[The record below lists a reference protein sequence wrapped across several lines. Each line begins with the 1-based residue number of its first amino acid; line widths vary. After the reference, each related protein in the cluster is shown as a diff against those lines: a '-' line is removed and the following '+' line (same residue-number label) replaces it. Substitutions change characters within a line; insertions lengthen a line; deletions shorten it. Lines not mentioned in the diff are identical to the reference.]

1 MNSSK
6 VQVLWF
12 EAQGTLSVHTVKC
25 GGIVPRQLLHF
36 RDTTDITHG
45 LHGRLVKSH
54 IATGAQHHHI
64 GDITRGQ
71 HADPHFHHH
80 AVACGRRPAPLLAD
94 VTADHIIITGRH
106 LITDLVGLGPLVLGF
121 LGQQIRQSTG
131 AGFLLLALQSG
142 DAFGF
147 SLLLA
152 FGFIRSTTPCFF
164 LTLARLLGC
173 LAPGFFLGGL
183 LFGLFLGQSSGRL
196 GTPCLFR
203 LLPFDLLSLPSF
215 LSGLLF
221 LGSALRCGGRLALFG
236 LTLLL
241 GLTLLF
247 SGARGLLFLLALL
260 LLLGQLLGF
269 MPLGCGAFGLTG
281 NALLG
286 LGGRRALGIE
296 LYQRRLNYGLG
307 RLEFG
312 RLAEGDEQQH
322 GDQQVNAQRLDQGS
336 AEALFVRLHHRS
348 VAHGASVIRP
358 TLGTPDCCRAAI
370 AATTTPWFTSRSP
383 RI

>member
-1 MNSSK
+1 
-6 VQVLWF
+6 
-12 EAQGTLSVHTVKC
+12 
-25 GGIVPRQLLHF
+25 
-36 RDTTDITHG
+36 
-45 LHGRLVKSH
+45 
-54 IATGAQHHHI
+54 
-64 GDITRGQ
+64 
-71 HADPHFHHH
+71 
-80 AVACGRRPAPLLAD
+80 
-94 VTADHIIITGRH
+94 
-106 LITDLVGLGPLVLGF
+106 VLGF

-131 AGFLLLALQSG
+131 TGLLLLALQSG
-142 DAFGF
+142 HAFGFRLGF

-152 FGFIRSTTPCFF
+152 LGFLSGAAASLS

-173 LAPGFFLGGL
+173 LAPCLFLGGL
-183 LFGLFLGQSSGRL
+183 LFRLFLGQFPGSLRPARL
-196 GTPCLFR
+196 LG
-203 LLPFDLLSLPSF
+203 LLPFDLFGLPSF
-215 LSGLLF
+215 LGCFLF
-221 LGSALRCGGRLALFG
+221 LRRALRRGSRFAL
-236 LTLLL
+236 LS
-241 GLTLLF
+241 LTLLF
-247 SGARGLLFLLALL
+247 SGASGLLFLLALL
-260 LLLGQLLGF
+260 LFPGQLLGF

-336 AEALFVRLHHRS
+336 AEALFVRLHLRS

-370 AATTTPWFTSRSP
+370 AATTTP
-383 RI
+383 

>member
-1 MNSSK
+1 
-6 VQVLWF
+6 
-12 EAQGTLSVHTVKC
+12 
-25 GGIVPRQLLHF
+25 
-36 RDTTDITHG
+36 
-45 LHGRLVKSH
+45 
-54 IATGAQHHHI
+54 
-64 GDITRGQ
+64 
-71 HADPHFHHH
+71 
-80 AVACGRRPAPLLAD
+80 
-94 VTADHIIITGRH
+94 
-106 LITDLVGLGPLVLGF
+106 DLVGLGPLVLGF

-147 SLLLA
+147 RLGFSLLLVL
-152 FGFIRSTTPCFF
+152 GFLSGAAASLF
-164 LTLARLLGC
+164 LTLARLIGC
-173 LAPGFFLGGL
+173 LALGFFLGGLLFGLFLTLARLIGCLALGFFLGGL

-196 GTPCLFR
+196 GTPCLFS

-215 LSGLLF
+215 LGGLLF

-336 AEALFVRLHHRS
+336 AE
-348 VAHGASVIRP
+348 
-358 TLGTPDCCRAAI
+358 
-370 AATTTPWFTSRSP
+370 
-383 RI
+383 

>member
-25 GGIVPRQLLHF
+25 GGILPRQLLHF

-94 VTADHIIITGRH
+94 VTADHIIIAGRH

-147 SLLLA
+147 RLGFSLLLA
-152 FGFIRSTTPCFF
+152 LGFLSGAAPGLF
-164 LTLARLLGC
+164 LTLARL
-173 LAPGFFLGGL
+173 LGGL

-215 LSGLLF
+215 LGGLLF
-221 LGSALRCGGRLALFG
+221 LGSALRRGGRLALFG

-307 RLEFG
+307 RPEFG

-322 GDQQVNAQRLDQGS
+322 
-336 AEALFVRLHHRS
+336 
-348 VAHGASVIRP
+348 
-358 TLGTPDCCRAAI
+358 
-370 AATTTPWFTSRSP
+370 
-383 RI
+383 

>member
-1 MNSSK
+1 
-6 VQVLWF
+6 
-12 EAQGTLSVHTVKC
+12 
-25 GGIVPRQLLHF
+25 P
-36 RDTTDITHG
+36 
-45 LHGRLVKSH
+45 
-54 IATGAQHHHI
+54 
-64 GDITRGQ
+64 
-71 HADPHFHHH
+71 
-80 AVACGRRPAPLLAD
+80 
-94 VTADHIIITGRH
+94 
-106 LITDLVGLGPLVLGF
+106 
-121 LGQQIRQSTG
+121 
-131 AGFLLLALQSG
+131 
-142 DAFGF
+142 
-147 SLLLA
+147 
-152 FGFIRSTTPCFF
+152 
-164 LTLARLLGC
+164 LAR
-173 LAPGFFLGGL
+173 FLGGL

-215 LSGLLF
+215 LGGLLF
-221 LGSALRCGGRLALFG
+221 LGSALRRGGRLALF
-236 LTLLL
+236 

-296 LYQRRLNYGLG
+296 LYQRRLNYRLG

-322 GDQQVNAQRLDQGS
+322 GDQQVNAQRLEQGS
-336 AEALFVRLHHRS
+336 AEALFVRLHHRT

-358 TLGTPDCCRAAI
+358 TLCTPDCCRAAI
-370 AATTTPWFTSRSP
+370 AATTTPSFTSRSP
-383 RI
+383 RIYTTVSGRARLIMATPSVISSREMAVSVRFSVSTVSPRFQ